1 MNSTS
6 AHITFLWLAA
16 DDSMGCQIET
26 DRPLNPQPGQ
36 YLLANAPALPDA
48 LPVVLFPIGRHATE
62 LRIAAPIP
70 APWRVGL
77 QLVIR
82 GPLGHGFNL
91 PATARRIA
99 LCAPWS
105 DPARLLPLASL
116 GLQQGAAIVLHTNLV
131 PTNLSPEVEV
141 LPLEQ
146 LVTAPAWADFLAL
159 EAPLSKLSEL
169 RQLVGAG
176 AQFFPGCP
184 CQVLVHTEMPCGTL
198 AACGVCAV
206 STRSGWKRTCSDGP
220 VFDFNQL
227 EL

>member
-1 MNSTS
+1 
-6 AHITFLWLAA
+6 
-16 DDSMGCQIET
+16 MGCQIIT

-36 YLLANAPALPDA
+36 YLLANVPALSNA
-48 LPVVLFPIGRHATE
+48 LPVVLFPIGRHAND
-62 LRIAAPIP
+62 LLIAAPIP
-70 APWRVGL
+70 ATWRVGL

-82 GPLGHGFNL
+82 GPLGHGFSL

-105 DPARLLPLASL
+105 ELARLLPLAGL

-131 PTNLSPEVEV
+131 PANLPLEVEV

-146 LVTAPAWADFLAL
+146 LASAPAWADFLAL
-159 EAPLSKLSEL
+159 EAPLSKLSDL
-169 RQLVGAG
+169 RHLLKIDKQVLR
-176 AQFFPGCP
+176 GCT
-184 CQVLVHTEMPCGTL
+184 CQVLIHTEMPCGAN

-206 STRSGWKRTCSDGP
+206 LTRSGWKHACSDGP

-227 EL
+227 ELLL